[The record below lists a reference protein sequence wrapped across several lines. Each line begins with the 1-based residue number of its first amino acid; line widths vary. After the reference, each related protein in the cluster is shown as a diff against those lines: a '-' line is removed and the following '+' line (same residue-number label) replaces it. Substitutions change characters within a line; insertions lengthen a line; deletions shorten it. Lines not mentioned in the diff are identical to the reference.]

1 LTLSSCCDVLL
12 ESKYL
17 AKESLELD
25 AFNSLRIEREFNNT
39 GLLSLSIIK
48 DEFESLLPFESLSI
62 DLYESFDMSL
72 SFLRL

>member
-1 LTLSSCCDVLL
+1 LTLSSFIDVLL

-17 AKESLELD
+17 AKDSFELD
-25 AFNSLRIEREFNNT
+25 AFNSLRMEREFNNT
-39 GLLSLSIIK
+39 GLLSLSMIK

-62 DLYESFDMSL
+62 DFYESFDTSL